1 MLRHKRNCHAI
12 QTPSDDEHVKLKTS
26 GAPIDALHPLPTQ
39 SQSLSS
45 SSLLLL
51 PLLLLILQRLQNNQ
65 RLNQRVTFSLELYHK
80 NVIKKLP
87 ALKQLEVY
95 KLTKNISQT

>member
-12 QTPSDDEHVKLKTS
+12 QTPSDDEHVKLS
-26 GAPIDALHPLPTQ
+26 APIDALHPLPTQ
-39 SQSLSS
+39 SQSLP
-45 SSLLLL
+45 LPPLRQPLL
-51 PLLLLILQRLQNNQ
+51 PLIQLQ

-87 ALKQLEVY
+87 ALKQHEVY

>member
-12 QTPSDDEHVKLKTS
+12 QTPSDDEHVKLS
-26 GAPIDALHPLPTQ
+26 APIDALHPLPTQ
-39 SQSLSS
+39 SQSLSLS
-45 SSLLLL
+45 SSTLL
-51 PLLLLILQRLQNNQ
+51 PALRRLQSNQ

-87 ALKQLEVY
+87 GLSQLQVY